1 VSFTKMA
8 ELWIVSST
16 AEVSTE
22 GRVSRDRRDRRDSR
36 DSGQGRDGKEGGEE
50 RRGEVDFVKTAEL
63 WIVNNT
69 ARMSTVRSGKANFPI
84 NGGAMIR
91 EQHSRGEHNG

>member
-1 VSFTKMA
+1 LTKMA

-36 DSGQGRDGKEGGEE
+36 DGGQGRDGKEGGEE

-69 ARMSTVRSGKANFPI
+69 ARMSTVSRSGKADVPI